1 MATPSYY
8 NLAHTASVHFE
19 ENNAPS
25 EPGAKHLNPVQFES
39 GSSRWVGEAA
49 RIPI

>member
-8 NLAHTASVHFE
+8 NLAHNTSLHFE

-25 EPGAKHLNPVQFES
+25 EPGAKHLSAVQEQTIEFPK
-39 GSSRWVGEAA
+39 RPDQPKYA
-49 RIPI
+49 